1 MQRIA
6 SGRTIFLAW
15 TVIGLF
21 YAGRSIVTFAER
33 PGPIPWDRA
42 VLFELIY
49 WYVWAALTP
58 LVLRFAQRFP
68 LQGEHWVRN
77 VLALIFFGLIV
88 SPLQSLAEAGISLLI
103 GWSLLHLPAHEAAM
117 RWAIIQRRLPIESV
131 TGFSV
136 YAGIVGAAYALNA
149 YRKAAQ
155 LENALAT
162 AELRN
167 LKSQLHPHFLF
178 NTLHTISVLMMR
190 DVPLANRVLIR
201 LSELLRAALDTH
213 GGMMVPLRQ
222 EMEFVEGY
230 LEIEQTRFQD
240 RLMVHIEIDPML
252 LNARVPSFL
261 LQPLVENALR
271 HGIANL
277 SGTGQLSV
285 EAKRDGARIRM
296 AVRDNGPGASG
307 VRDSG
312 VGLAN
317 LRARLQ
323 QLYGA
328 DCKFE
333 AGNADGGGFLVH
345 VSIPFQ
351 ESRA

>member
-1 MQRIA
+1 MRRIT

-15 TVIGLF
+15 TIIGLF
-21 YAGRSIVTFAER
+21 YAGRGIVTFAER

-58 LVLRFAQRFP
+58 LVLGLAHRFP
-68 LQGEHWVRN
+68 LQGEHRVRS
-77 VLALIFFGLIV
+77 VLALIFFGLVI
-88 SPLQSLAEAGISLLI
+88 SPLQSLTEAGISLLI
-103 GWSLLHLPAHEAAM
+103 GWGLLHLPSHEVAV
-117 RWAIIQRRLPIESV
+117 RWAIIQQRLPVESLA
-131 TGFSV
+131 GFSV
-136 YAGIVGAAYALNA
+136 YAVIVGAAHALNA
-149 YRKAAQ
+149 YRKATQ

-167 LKSQLHPHFLF
+167 LKAQLHPHFLF

-222 EMEFVEGY
+222 EIELVERY
-230 LEIEQTRFQD
+230 LEIEQTRFQG
-240 RLMVHIEIDPML
+240 RLIVHIEIDPML
-252 LNARVPSFL
+252 LNASVPSFL

-277 SGTGQLSV
+277 TGPGQLSV

-296 AVRDNGPGASG
+296 AVRDNGPGASD
-307 VRDSG
+307 VRNSG

-323 QLYGA
+323 QLYGP

-333 AGNADGGGFLVH
+333 AGNADGGGFLAH

-351 ESRA
+351 ESRV